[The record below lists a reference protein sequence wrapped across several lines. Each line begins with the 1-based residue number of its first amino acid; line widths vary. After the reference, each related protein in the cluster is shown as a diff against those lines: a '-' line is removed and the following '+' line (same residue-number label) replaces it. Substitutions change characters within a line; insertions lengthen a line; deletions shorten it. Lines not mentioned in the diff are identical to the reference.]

1 MFLCWERREHE
12 RVHVVR
18 SRRTSLDGSGSS
30 IPRDGRGAFTF
41 PLSARTPTAA
51 AMAAGPAMS
60 PSSVSPHRRSVGS
73 TPTAP
78 GTAPGTGTHP
88 SRASSMVVLP
98 VPSFVAEL
106 PRHSSSSSSIAASTD
121 DSPSTTVSAAS
132 TSASSSTDSDPH
144 SAPVAAEAGEAGE
157 EEEEAEEED
166 SVSLAE
172 WSLGVVDLCNS
183 LMGLLIDASD
193 DVEFISSL
201 GLLPERAAD
210 VAGQVASYLWLVSGG
225 VDVAM
230 CVWKLYEYRCE
241 MREQLEEKRAA
252 LVALQAQAQ
261 QQGKQLDALRLLEP
275 AVPDFAADV
284 PAAAAAWATVTPCR
298 LHARD
303 SASDSDP
310 DSSLQLVAQR
320 PAPVGAAL
328 PLSLCTQSCDVDCV
342 HIESIR
348 LFRYVGE
355 LGLSVC
361 GMLELLGRGE
371 GDPRLEAVMEVS
383 GLVSGIATFV
393 KRGATHARSKSV
405 VQRAE
410 SIGNLQLYS

>member
-1 MFLCWERREHE
+1 
-12 RVHVVR
+12 
-18 SRRTSLDGSGSS
+18 
-30 IPRDGRGAFTF
+30 
-41 PLSARTPTAA
+41 
-51 AMAAGPAMS
+51 
-60 PSSVSPHRRSVGS
+60 
-73 TPTAP
+73 
-78 GTAPGTGTHP
+78 
-88 SRASSMVVLP
+88 
-98 VPSFVAEL
+98 
-106 PRHSSSSSSIAASTD
+106 
-121 DSPSTTVSAAS
+121 
-132 TSASSSTDSDPH
+132 
-144 SAPVAAEAGEAGE
+144 
-157 EEEEAEEED
+157 
-166 SVSLAE
+166 
-172 WSLGVVDLCNS
+172 VVDLCNS

-210 VAGQVASYLWLVSGG
+210 VAGQVASYLWLLSGG

-241 MREQLEEKRAA
+241 MREQLVEKRAA

-261 QQGKQLDALRLLEP
+261 QQSKQLDALRLHSIEP
-275 AVPDFAADV
+275 VVVPDFAAGV
-284 PAAAAAWATVTPCR
+284 PAAAAGWVTQPCR

-310 DSSLQLVAQR
+310 DASLQLVAHR